1 MSDITGRRPGFKNLG
16 GARPRAVSLSRRELV
31 ETDYLSPG
39 ETLPLVVRPK
49 DVELDPADWV
59 GGSRDFIE
67 ENLLRHGG
75 LLFRGFDVGGVERF
89 EEFVRAFSTNL
100 MDYLDQHTPRTRLT
114 PAVYTSTEYPA
125 DQRVPFHSENS
136 KNRVWPLKLWFCCL
150 QPPPRGGE
158 TPIADNAK
166 VFRLLDPKLSARFVE
181 KRVMYARNFGEGV
194 GLPWQ
199 TAFQTDDREAV
210 ERHCR
215 EQRMEFEWKDGNR
228 LRVRHVCQAVA
239 AHPATGETLWFNQ
252 AHLFHVAGLEPA
264 FRESLLGLFEEEDLP
279 SNAYY
284 GDGSPIEDSVIAEI
298 VEAYRLASVSFPWR
312 PKDVLMLDN
321 MRVAHGR
328 APYEG
333 PRRVLVAMAE
343 PYGGDAGVPNS
354 SGVVS

>member
-1 MSDITGRRPGFKNLG
+1 MSDNTGRRAGFKNLG
-16 GARPRAVSLSRRELV
+16 GTKPRAVSLSRRELV
-31 ETDYLSPG
+31 ETGYLSPG

-49 DVELDPADWV
+49 EVELDTVDWLRSSLEFV
-59 GGSRDFIE
+59 E
-67 ENLLRHGG
+67 EHLLRHGAV
-75 LLFRGFDVGGVERF
+75 LFRGFDVSGVERF
-89 EEFVRAFSTNL
+89 EEFVRAFDANL

-166 VFRLLDPKLSARFVE
+166 VFRLLDPQLSARFVE

-199 TAFQTDDREAV
+199 TAFQTNDRAEV

-215 EQRMEFEWKDGNR
+215 EHGMEFEWRDGNR
-228 LRVRHVCQAVA
+228 LRVRHVCQTVA
-239 AHPATGETLWFNQ
+239 AHPTTGETLWFNQ

-264 FRESLLGLFEEEDLP
+264 FRESLLRLFDEEDLP

-284 GDGSPIEDSVIAEI
+284 GDGSPIEDSVIGEI
-298 VEAYRLASVSFPWR
+298 IEAYRRVAVSFPWR
-312 PKDVLMLDN
+312 AKDVLLLDN

-343 PYGGDAGVPNS
+343 PYSIDQRVPNS
-354 SGVVS
+354 SGAVN